1 MDGEGQNIVLVTAD
15 SLRGDHCGFLNPE
28 LDLTPNLDAMAES
41 GITFENA
48 IAPGPRTPTSI
59 PEILTGEPVPHF
71 SPESYGE
78 QVERFANH
86 LKRYQ
91 TLPERLSELGYTTVA
106 FTTNPWT
113 STRCGVDEIFDEFHD
128 MGMLKPSIVR
138 DLGSSLLSGTQ
149 AETLALW
156 FERWRQKRSFFS
168 QWPSFFEELVESVE
182 DLPEPYFLW
191 VFLMD
196 THNPYI
202 VPRQDRVESSTRSMY
217 YGLLRGNSVFS
228 HPSGQSYLKH
238 ELPPHVEEFL
248 KRAYRDAVRSVDR
261 FVGNL
266 VDLTRDDEPLVVFNS
281 DHGEAF
287 NEHGTYGHQQALYE
301 ENVRVPLLVSDAGTD
316 ERQRVSSPISL
327 RTLPELLTAYSR
339 DGTPVTSDEWTES
352 HVVAR
357 SEDGGKI
364 AVRSQ
369 DTKYISSADG
379 VEVYDLTTDPHE
391 TRNVAGRV
399 DTTLFENRIE
409 AYLKTVPSRERER
422 AEVEVSSD
430 VQRRLSMLG
439 YDE

>member
-1 MDGEGQNIVLVTAD
+1 
-15 SLRGDHCGFLNPE
+15 
-28 LDLTPNLDAMAES
+28 MAES

-71 SPESYGE
+71 SPGSYGA

-86 LKRYQ
+86 LERHR

-113 STRCGVDEIFDEFHD
+113 STRCGVDETFDEFYD
-128 MGMLKPSIVR
+128 MGTLKPSSVR
-138 DLGSSLLSGTQ
+138 DLSSSLLSGTQ
-149 AETLALW
+149 AARVALW
-156 FERWRQKRSFFS
+156 FERWRQKRRFFS
-168 QWPSFFEELVESVE
+168 QWPSFFEELAEVVE

-202 VPRQDRVESSTRSMY
+202 VSRRDRAESSLLSMY
-217 YGLLRGNSVFS
+217 YGLLRGNTVFS
-228 HPSGQSYLKH
+228 HPSGQSYFKH
-238 ELPPHVEEFL
+238 ELPPHVEEFV

-266 VDLTRDDEPLVVFNS
+266 AELTQNDDPLLVFNS

-287 NEHGTYGHQQALYE
+287 NEHDTYGHQQALYE
-301 ENVRVPLLVSDAGTD
+301 ENVRVPLLVSGAD
-316 ERQRVSSPISL
+316 EDRGRRVSSPISL

-339 DGTPVTSDEWTES
+339 DGTPITSDEWVES
-352 HVVAR
+352 YVVAR
-357 SEDGGKI
+357 SEDGSKI

-369 DTKYISSADG
+369 DSKYISTADG
-379 VEVYDLTTDPHE
+379 AEVYDLTTDPRE
-391 TRNVAGRV
+391 TQNIADRV
-399 DTTLFENRIE
+399 DTTPFEKRIE
-409 AYLKTVPSRERER
+409 EYLKTVPSRDRER
-422 AEVEVSSD
+422 ADVEVSRD
-430 VQRRLSMLG
+430 VQRRLSLLG